1 MIGLSGGSTL
11 LRLEVLTPD
20 ARALAPDLCTSLVGT
35 DFVLAGGT
43 GLALQLGHRIS
54 VDFDWFCRPDVFPPG
69 LADRLSGLGHPITML
84 QDRADT
90 MECLLATV
98 RCTFIAFRP
107 AFGPSAERLHGMP
120 IAPIED
126 IGAMKLIAVSQRG
139 AKKDFYDLYAILQE
153 RPLHR
158 IVERLRMMYTEP
170 RPNPAHI
177 AKSLVY
183 FNDAEQDPEPRLL
196 MPTTWET
203 VARFFTERTK
213 AHTTI
218 LMEVCA

>member
-1 MIGLSGGSTL
+1 M
-11 LRLEVLTPD
+11 LRLEALTPD
-20 ARALAPDLCTSLVGT
+20 ARELAPDLCASLSGT

-69 LADRLSGLGHPITML
+69 LAGRLSALRRPITML
-84 QDRADT
+84 QERTDT
-90 MECLLATV
+90 VECLLANV

-107 AFGPSAERLHGMP
+107 AFGPAVEQLHGMP

-126 IGAMKLIAVSQRG
+126 IGAMKLVAVSHRG

-153 RPLHR
+153 RPLRR
-158 IVERLRMMYTEP
+158 IVERLRAMYTDP

-183 FNDAEQDPEPRLL
+183 FDDVERDPEPRLL
-196 MPTTWET
+196 APITWAT
-203 VARFFTERTK
+203 VTRFFVAGAQTYT
-213 AHTTI
+213 HL
-218 LMEVCA
+218 LMEEPA